1 MKYTETRK
9 MLTAMD
15 KFLSEQENKE
25 LRSLSVSDLSK
36 IRECIMILRRLV
48 Y

>member
-9 MLTAMD
+9 MLSALV

-36 IRECIMILRRLV
+36 IRECIMVLRRLV
-48 Y
+48 W